1 MTPILQAVE
10 NPRPAHLHWRDRVSV
25 PVDVSGRVA
34 GDEGEGD
41 LDTHRQQVGPGEDVG
56 LFLEGKKTASFTSGQ
71 SLASFE
77 WRPTGL
83 PSTRGKIGGNEMS

>member
-56 LFLEGKKTASFTSGQ
+56 LFLEGEEEVISNLS
-71 SLASFE
+71 
-77 WRPTGL
+77 
-83 PSTRGKIGGNEMS
+83 N